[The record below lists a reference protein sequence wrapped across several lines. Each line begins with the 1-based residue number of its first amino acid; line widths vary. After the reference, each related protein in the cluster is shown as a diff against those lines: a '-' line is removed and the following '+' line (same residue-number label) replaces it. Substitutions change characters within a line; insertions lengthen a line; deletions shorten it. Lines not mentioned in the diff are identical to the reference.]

1 MPGLIRQ
8 SYSSSSSSD
17 GSFNDD
23 GSVSS
28 SVVLQDLQYPA
39 LSFPGYSEKPI
50 SKQLEPIAVVGM
62 GECFASNNVWVALL
76 TRIKDADSLE
86 MLAHLLNSGT

>member
-28 SVVLQDLQYPA
+28 SVVLEDMQYPA

-50 SKQLEPIAVVGM
+50 SKQLEPIAVIGM
-62 GECFASNNVWVALL
+62 GKYCVSKIV
-76 TRIKDADSLE
+76 
-86 MLAHLLNSGT
+86 